1 MQDFITKYD
10 EYKSYL
16 YESIGMDDTN
26 LKQTV
31 NVVHNDQD
39 IVFKKQDIY
48 RATFDSKNKFV
59 ELLVNQIT
67 MLRANNHS

>member
-39 IVFKKQDIY
+39 IVFKK
-48 RATFDSKNKFV
+48 
-59 ELLVNQIT
+59 
-67 MLRANNHS
+67 